1 MHILSYYVVR
11 SACVAIAR
19 RVRTFIKDIYFRFT
33 LAQSDHRP
41 DAIGIARAAARR
53 VLRDVAHACV
63 TLLLLVTPPLRC
75 ARQCAIG
82 RTWLAMPMARVVVFN
97 VYFLLR
103 SSSHIRVYV
112 VCIVPVATPTVYFRH
127 ASYSYSRYSLS
138 LSSLLMHNNYISP
151 SLYVLVVGALE
162 VPSSSSFTSSP
173 ASSSCSSMMSN
184 SQ

>member
-1 MHILSYYVVR
+1 MHVSQSRGEFAR
-11 SACVAIAR
+11 SLKTYTFVLHSLNRTIAQMPSASR
-19 RVRTFIKDIYFRFT
+19 GPPRGEFT
-33 LAQSDHRP
+33 
-41 DAIGIARAAARR
+41 